1 MRPQN
6 ECIGGVERIRR
17 ASRRGSVVGF
27 AVKTFDHIDDLCR
40 EADIRPIFRSRREF
54 TAIGRNLGRFEPF
67 QATVYNL
74 FPTCFRKFKGWV
86 VTTGTTS
93 RLAMCPVRTS
103 KMRETGSPHSSQ
115 LQFTLPIGE
124 CPMFT
129 KISLFVVALT
139 LSASFAFAADDL
151 GGLDL
156 KNISDANDV
165 VLEASLNVDVDAL
178 ANKVQSEEAIEACFH
193 RCGYYGGCGYSNYS
207 SCYNYSYN
215 PCCYSSCYTPCYSS
229 CYTPCYS
236 SCCSYTCYQPTYS
249 VCYTPV
255 TYTTYSSC
263 CSPCYSYWGCH

>member
-1 MRPQN
+1 
-6 ECIGGVERIRR
+6 
-17 ASRRGSVVGF
+17 
-27 AVKTFDHIDDLCR
+27 
-40 EADIRPIFRSRREF
+40 
-54 TAIGRNLGRFEPF
+54 
-67 QATVYNL
+67 
-74 FPTCFRKFKGWV
+74 
-86 VTTGTTS
+86 
-93 RLAMCPVRTS
+93 
-103 KMRETGSPHSSQ
+103 
-115 LQFTLPIGE
+115 
-124 CPMFT
+124 MFT
-129 KISLFVVALT
+129 KVSMFVVALA
-139 LSASFAFAADDL
+139 LYASFAFAADDL

-178 ANKVQSEEAIEACFH
+178 ANNVQKEEAIEACFH